1 MSASSLPDT
10 YRVFSVV
17 GDGYTFLLTAEQTD
31 GAYAVFE
38 FFVPPGSGS
47 SPHIHHREDEAFYVI
62 DGEFEFTI
70 AGQPLRVGAG
80 QSVFGQ
86 RSVPHNF
93 KNVGSTPGR
102 MIVTVTP
109 AGLERFFAEVGTPLH
124 SRQDAPVPP
133 SPEDILKLK
142 QAAPKYDLEF
152 VVPH

>member
-31 GAYAVFE
+31 GAYAVL
-38 FFVPPGSGS
+38 S
-47 SPHIHHREDEAFYVI
+47 SSCRPAVDRRRTFITARTRHSVSSTASLSLPSRASHCVS
-62 DGEFEFTI
+62 
-70 AGQPLRVGAG
+70 G
-80 QSVFGQ
+80 QSVLGQ